1 MEELGIYDALS
12 VGDEPGS
19 GIWWLEGYSR
29 ATHALVREG
38 QLPEKDTFVTVCGSL
53 IAGVLAFG
61 G

>member
-1 MEELGIYDALS
+1 MLCRSETSQVAES
-12 VGDEPGS
+12 S
-19 GIWWLEGYSR
+19 GRRVTPR

-38 QLPEKDTFVTVCGSL
+38 QLPEKDTFVTVRGSL